1 MPKFLIISLLIL
13 MMGLSGCAPINTE
26 FSCNATAGDKCLSIE
41 EVYALS
47 ERPKKHIKRPVVAC
61 RTCVAP
67 RRAQRSTQSIWVP
80 PMVDS
85 AGISHPANV
94 VIADVRTNEIIA

>member
-1 MPKFLIISLLIL
+1 MPKFLISMSIL
-13 MMGLSGCAPINTE
+13 AIGLSACAPINTE
-26 FSCNATAGDKCLSIE
+26 FSCNATAGDKCMSIE

-47 ERPKKHIKRPVVAC
+47 ERPKKHIKRPAVVC
-61 RTCVAP
+61 KTCIAP
-67 RRAQRSTQSIWVP
+67 RRLHRATQPIWVP

-94 VIADVRTNEIIA
+94 VIADINTHEIIA

>member
-1 MPKFLIISLLIL
+1 MPKFLILFL
-13 MMGLSGCAPINTE
+13 MMGLLGCAPINTE
-26 FSCNATAGDKCLSIE
+26 FSCHATAGDKCLSIE

-47 ERPKKHIKRPVVAC
+47 ERPKKHIKRPMVVS

-67 RRAQRSTQSIWVP
+67 RRLQRSTQSIWVP

-85 AGISHPANV
+85 AGVLHPANV
-94 VIADVRTNEIIA
+94 VIADVQTNEIIA

>member
-1 MPKFLIISLLIL
+1 MFKKLFFISLEVTLL
-13 MMGLSGCAPINTE
+13 AACAPINTE
-26 FSCNATAGDKCLSIE
+26 FSCNATAGDKCMSIE

-47 ERPKKHIKRPVVAC
+47 ERPKKHIKRPVVVC
-61 RTCVAP
+61 KTCAAP
-67 RRAQRSTQSIWVP
+67 RRLHRATQPIWVP

-94 VIADVRTNEIIA
+94 VIADINTHEIIA

>member
-1 MPKFLIISLLIL
+1 MPKFLIIPVLIL

-47 ERPKKHIKRPVVAC
+47 ERAKSNPKRPMVFC

-67 RRAQRSTQSIWVP
+67 RRIHRTTQPIWVP

-85 AGISHPANV
+85 AGVEHPANV
-94 VIADVRTNEIIA
+94 VIADVQTNEIIT